1 MEDKKYNSHITFEE
15 IVKQNERRI
24 YYQLHKLNIRD
35 PHQEFYQ
42 EGLVAMWNAYETYQP
57 DKGPMATYF
66 NYTIRNRLIDLIRK
80 KGKEQ
85 ERLNAYIAIQK
96 NMGTSG
102 NYYKTGSQRQF
113 VQPLTGQEM
122 DIEPIIEQAQQL
134 LSRNQLKWF
143 QQFLL
148 QERSIK
154 SISEQEGVSED
165 AVKSWGREARK
176 KLRAVNDQSMK
187 KSAYIW
193 DVFKVK

>member
-80 KGKEQ
+80 KG
-85 ERLNAYIAIQK
+85 
-96 NMGTSG
+96 
-102 NYYKTGSQRQF
+102 
-113 VQPLTGQEM
+113 
-122 DIEPIIEQAQQL
+122 
-134 LSRNQLKWF
+134 RN
-143 QQFLL
+143 
-148 QERSIK
+148 RN
-154 SISEQEGVSED
+154 G
-165 AVKSWGREARK
+165 
-176 KLRAVNDQSMK
+176 
-187 KSAYIW
+187 
-193 DVFKVK
+193 